1 MRRLIRTLSV
11 KLGSKSLMTLS
22 VAAGL
27 ASLAPMAALA
37 ADDGRYGDRHGRDYR
52 HTVEHRYERTY
63 LDHNHHD
70 RGKSQ
75 IKVDVN
81 FGSPR
86 YEERRVRYWVE
97 PVYTTVRD
105 RVWVEP
111 VYKTVCERVWVEP
124 VYKTVYEEVCVPARY
139 EVRECVRYQRGR
151 RVIIRER
158 VLVEPEH
165 SRRVARNVCVSEG
178 RWDTVERRVCVS
190 EGHWDV
196 VERRV
201 CASEGRWDY
210 RVERV
215 GRGGHEHARLNVRF

>member
-1 MRRLIRTLSV
+1 MTRLLSTFSGT
-11 KLGSKSLMTLS
+11 LGSKTLLTLA

-27 ASLAPMAALA
+27 APTPARA
-37 ADDGRYGDRHGRDYR
+37 ADEGRYGDRHGRDYR

-63 LDHNHHD
+63 RDHDHD
-70 RGKSQ
+70 RGKPQ

-81 FGSPR
+81 FGRPR

-124 VYKTVYEEVCVPARY
+124 VYKTVYEVVCVPARY

-158 VLVEPEH
+158 VL
-165 SRRVARNVCVSEG
+165 
-178 RWDTVERRVCVS
+178 
-190 EGHWDV
+190 
-196 VERRV
+196 
-201 CASEGRWDY
+201 
-210 RVERV
+210 
-215 GRGGHEHARLNVRF
+215 